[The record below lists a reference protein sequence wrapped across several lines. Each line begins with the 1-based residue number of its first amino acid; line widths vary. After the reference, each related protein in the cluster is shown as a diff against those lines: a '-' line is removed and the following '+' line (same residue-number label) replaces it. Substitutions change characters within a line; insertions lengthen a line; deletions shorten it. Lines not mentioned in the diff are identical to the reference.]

1 MGLVWGRWGGEGELR
16 LVGYDVGRET
26 NTCVWGGDGVG
37 WVGYVRC
44 GVWCG
49 CGCGVGVWCGCGVGG
64 VRRWDG

>member
-1 MGLVWGRWGGEGELR
+1 M
-16 LVGYDVGRET
+16 GYDVGRET